1 MNIEMWESGDEADRT
16 FGNVRPLRLDG
27 RSVETG
33 VKESRLLSRGI
44 IYSLIKYYP
53 LDRRGFG

>member
-1 MNIEMWESGDEADRT
+1 MWESGDEADRT